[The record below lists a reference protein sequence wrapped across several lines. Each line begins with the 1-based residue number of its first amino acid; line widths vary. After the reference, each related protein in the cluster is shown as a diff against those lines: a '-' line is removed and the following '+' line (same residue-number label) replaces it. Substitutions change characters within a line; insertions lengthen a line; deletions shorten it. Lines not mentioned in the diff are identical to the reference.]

1 MKYNFIILY
10 EYLRLLSFHLL
21 IFRLLIFLHN
31 IFYEYDY
38 EYDYEYFLNITFGT
52 KSCLYNSNFL

>member
-38 EYDYEYFLNITFGT
+38 EYFLNITFGT